1 MNTAIKVNLLSSHS
15 FNRVSCGKKNQNQTK
30 PNQTQLLGFV
40 LSAIPIID
48 GWLHYDSSLL
58 IYKVKGLQTVNGNMD
73 FGKQGKTQ
81 FKAF

>member
-15 FNRVSCGKKNQNQTK
+15 FNRVSCGKKIKTK

-40 LSAIPIID
+40 LNAIPIID

-81 FKAF
+81 FKAL